1 MSVIHKFL
9 VILIT
14 LIWGFNFVVIKWG
27 IESID
32 PITMTILRFFFT
44 AIPLIFFIKKP
55 AVPLFSVALY
65 GVLFGIGLWGVVN
78 MAITLG
84 MTAGMASLLLQN
96 SAFLSVITGF
106 MFFGESISH
115 IKKLGILFAFVGFC
129 ILVLSHDQSIPKLS
143 LFLMFIAALFW
154 TMCNTII
161 KIKKPDNVISFIAW
175 SSLFVPIPVI
185 LISFIYHYVY
195 FAEVSWIN
203 LMQIPDLK
211 GWSSILFQSFITTLI
226 GYGIWTM
233 LINKNGLSSVAPYS
247 LLVPLFG
254 LFFGWL
260 IYHEQLAPNEIIGAL
275 FVIIGLI
282 FLSINFKK
290 TILK

>member
-1 MSVIHKFL
+1 MSVINKFL

-32 PITMTILRFFFT
+32 PLTMTTFRFFFT

-55 AVPLFSVALY
+55 AVPMFSVALY

-84 MTAGMASLLLQN
+84 MTAGMASLLLQT
-96 SAFLSVITGF
+96 SAFLSVIAGYV
-106 MFFGESISH
+106 FFGESISH

-129 ILVLSHDQSIPKLS
+129 ILVLLHNQSIPKLS
-143 LFLMFIAALFW
+143 IFLMFIAAIFW
-154 TMCNTII
+154 TICNTII

-185 LISFIYHYVY
+185 LISLFYHYVY
-195 FAEVSWIN
+195 FGEVTWIYFI
-203 LMQIPDLK
+203 QIPDLK
-211 GWSSILFQSFITTLI
+211 GWSSILFQSFITTLL

-233 LINKNGLSSVAPYS
+233 LINKHGLSSVAPYS
-247 LLVPLFG
+247 LLVPIFG

-260 IYHEQLAPNEIIGAL
+260 IYHEQLALNEILGSL
-275 FVIIGLI
+275 LVIIGLV
-282 FLSINFKK
+282 FLTINFKRIIMK
-290 TILK
+290 

>member
-32 PITMTILRFFFT
+32 PITMTTLRFFFT

-84 MTAGMASLLLQN
+84 MTAGMASLLLQT
-96 SAFLSVITGF
+96 SAFLSVIAGYV
-106 MFFGESISH
+106 FFGESISH

-185 LISFIYHYVY
+185 LISLIYHYVY

-260 IYHEQLAPNEIIGAL
+260 IYHEQLVPNEIIGSL
-275 FVIIGLI
+275 FVIIGLV